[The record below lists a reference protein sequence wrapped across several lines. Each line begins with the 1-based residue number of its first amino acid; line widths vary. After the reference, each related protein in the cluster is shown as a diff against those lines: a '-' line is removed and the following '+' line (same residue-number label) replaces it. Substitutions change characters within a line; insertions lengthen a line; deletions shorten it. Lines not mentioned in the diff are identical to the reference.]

1 MWADETQLHQQYLS
15 IQSTL
20 LQSVLHSWQS
30 VNVQS
35 APPNQAHDG
44 SQTCSQS
51 GPFSSPS
58 LHLSAPNRPSSTPH
72 ILPSSRP
79 NHPIIYL
86 PVPDPGSIPHLFYY
100 LYYGTFN
107 HIEDSL
113 QKGTLTWQGIVR
125 NVEYLGMRV
134 EIKAAL
140 GRYHRIWMKPTST
153 PPGPSERSEAEAED
167 DSSASGESRDDCHSD
182 IESRGRKN
190 REQV

>member
-1 MWADETQLHQQYLS
+1 MQLHQQYLS

-35 APPNQAHDG
+35 TPPNQVHDR

-51 GPFSSPS
+51 GPFRSPG
-58 LHLSAPNRPSSTPH
+58 LHLTASNRPSPINSIRTPH

-86 PVPDPGSIPHLFYY
+86 PVPDPVSIPHLFYY
-100 LYYGTFN
+100 LYFGTFN

-113 QKGTLTWQGIVR
+113 QNSTLTWQGVVR

-140 GRYHRIWMKPTST
+140 GRYHRIWMKPIST
-153 PPGPSERSEAEAED
+153 PPGPSSEREAED
-167 DSSASGESRDDCHSD
+167 DSSASGESRDGCHSD
-182 IESRGRKN
+182 IESPSEKN
-190 REQV
+190 RKRV